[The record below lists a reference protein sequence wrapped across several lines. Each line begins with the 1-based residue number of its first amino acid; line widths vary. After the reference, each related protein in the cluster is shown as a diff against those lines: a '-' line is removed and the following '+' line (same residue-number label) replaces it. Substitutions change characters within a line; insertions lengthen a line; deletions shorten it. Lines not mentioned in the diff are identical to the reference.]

1 MWKIRK
7 PISSKLSAILSF
19 VGIALLVL
27 GYWKISYDQHLIN
40 PKDTTLPTFGQIYD
54 GAVKVIAP
62 DGSAKIWLY
71 EDSKAT
77 MMRHA
82 CGLGL
87 GVLLSLAIGL
97 GAGCFPAVES
107 FVMPVLAFFAKIPPT
122 AMMVVYFVLFGTEF
136 QMFVAVVALGTAPIL
151 AQTICQ
157 SVQKDVT
164 DHDID
169 KGFTL
174 GGSSA
179 EIIWNII
186 FKKILPRFIEAVR
199 LQAGPALILL
209 IAAEMMVADVGFG
222 YRIRI
227 QSRLLN
233 MNIVFV
239 YLVYLGMFYH
249 FVDWSLRFCRLRL
262 CKWFGD

>member
-1 MWKIRK
+1 M
-7 PISSKLSAILSF
+7 
-19 VGIALLVL
+19 
-27 GYWKISYDQHLIN
+27 GYWKISYDQHLVN
-40 PKDTTLPTFGQIYD
+40 PKDTTLPTFVQIYD
-54 GAVKVIAP
+54 GFIKTTTP
-62 DGSAKIWLY
+62 DGSGKIWLI

-77 MMRHA
+77 MSRHA
-82 CGLGL
+82 LGL
-87 GVLLSLAIGL
+87 SLGILLSLFVGL

-107 FVMPVLAFFAKIPPT
+107 FTMPVLAFFSKIPPT
-122 AMMVVYFVLFGTEF
+122 AMIVVYFVLFGTNF

-157 SVQKDVT
+157 FVQKDVS

-169 KGFTL
+169 KGYTL
-174 GGSSA
+174 GASTG

-186 FKKILPRFIEAVR
+186 FKKILPRIIESVR

-222 YRIRI
+222 YRLRI

-233 MNIVFV
+233 MNVVFV
-239 YLVYLGMFYH
+239 YLIFLGIFYH
-249 FVDWSLRFCRLRL
+249 AVDWSLRSTRQKI